1 MQTARRMLLNDET
14 QRLARPRDDALR
26 FRRDSEVAL
35 GPVLLQIVGHRALRA
50 NDVPVM
56 ALVNAIVEAL
66 LQDGA
71 SKIHQPTR
79 H

>member
-50 NDVPVM
+50 NVAEM
-56 ALVNAIVEAL
+56 
-66 LQDGA
+66 DGFEPSMHVFA
-71 SKIHQPTR
+71 RMLP
-79 H
+79 